1 LLHAAAQ
8 ARAFLVEGAGRRFD
22 VLPNSLKAHNT
33 VIRSPDGR
41 IIQYGG
47 AIRLVDLHRKATPK
61 SPLKIPES
69 FMTIGI
75 SLPQFDISGRVTGGT
90 SYFQGIE

>member
-1 LLHAAAQ
+1 
-8 ARAFLVEGAGRRFD
+8 
-22 VLPNSLKAHNT
+22 
-33 VIRSPDGR
+33 
-41 IIQYGG
+41 
-47 AIRLVDLHRKATPK
+47 VDLHRKATPK

-75 SLPQFDISGRVTGGT
+75 SLPQFDISGRVTGGM